1 MTSWAGSARGGSE
14 APFPPGDYPLVV
26 IGSGP
31 GAIQVSYALSRLGI
45 DHAVISRDE
54 APGGMFRRF
63 PVFQRL
69 LSWTKPYAPV
79 DRGSRA
85 YERYDWNSLLADEPE
100 LRSLQP
106 DFMDGS
112 SEFPARS
119 EMEANLVAFAERA
132 GVRIRYGTT
141 WESTRREDGPDGPRF
156 VLETTAGE
164 YRTPILVVAVGVAEP
179 WSPATPGI
187 EFARHYADTQ
197 PAETYAGK
205 RVLLI
210 GKQVSAFELATGL
223 LPWACGIVLVSPS
236 PTQLSVVTRSLVGV
250 RARYVQPYE
259 DFVLG
264 GGVSVLDAA
273 IGSIERASGSDAL
286 VVRVR
291 PSTPAGAGQAPELA
305 IEADVVISATGWTA
319 PLRDLPALGVA
330 TFGHSRLPAQTPWW
344 ESATVPGVYFAG
356 TISQGAQGLRKHGIP
371 SNSGAVHGSRYNAR
385 VLAREIARRH
395 FGRAPE
401 RRPLQPGSIA
411 AFLGE
416 EIATAPELF
425 HQRSYLCR
433 VVELDPAGGPVD
445 AGIAPLV
452 AFLDEPGPDGLAV
465 TLEADGSAAIYP
477 VVYVR
482 RDGRTT
488 EHDLDPD
495 PLLDFRGPGYAAAL
509 GAIVRELRP
518 SLG

>member
-1 MTSWAGSARGGSE
+1 MAAADAGRQTAER
-14 APFPPGDYPLVV
+14 PFPPGDYPLVV
-26 IGSGP
+26 VGSGP
-31 GAIQVSYALSRLGI
+31 GAIQVSYSLSRLGI
-45 DHAVISRDE
+45 DHAVISRDD

-85 YERYDWNSLLADEPE
+85 YERYDWNSLLADEPAQ
-100 LRSLQP
+100 RSLQAS
-106 DFMDGS
+106 FMDGS

-119 EMEANLVAFAERA
+119 EMETNLAAFADRT
-132 GVRIRYGTT
+132 GVRIRYATT
-141 WESTRREDGPDGPRF
+141 WESTRREDGPEGTRF
-156 VLETTAGE
+156 VLETSDGE
-164 YRTPILVVAVGVAEP
+164 YRAPILVVAVGVAEP

-187 EFARHYADTQ
+187 ELARHYADTQ
-197 PAETYAGK
+197 PADTYAGK
-205 RVLLI
+205 RILLI

-264 GGVSVLDAA
+264 GGVSVLDAS
-273 IGSIERASGSDAL
+273 IGSVERAAGSEAL

-291 PSTPAGAGQAPELA
+291 PSTPAGAERASELA

-319 PLRDLPALGVA
+319 PLRDLPDLGVA

-344 ESATVPGVYFAG
+344 ESATVPGIYFAG
-356 TISQGAQGLRKHGIP
+356 TITQGSQGLRKHGIP
-371 SNSGAVHGSRYNAR
+371 SNSGAVHGARYNAR

-395 FGRAPE
+395 FARTPE
-401 RRPLQPGSIA
+401 RRPLAPGDVA
-411 AFLGE
+411 RFL
-416 EIATAPELF
+416 ATEVAEAPELF

-433 VVELDPAGGPVD
+433 VVELDADGPHD
-445 AGIAPLV
+445 AGLMPLA
-452 AFLDEPGPDGLAV
+452 AFLDEGGPDAVAV

-488 EHDLDPD
+488 EHDLEPD
-495 PLLDFRGPGYAAAL
+495 ALLDFRAPGYAGAI
-509 GAIVRELRP
+509 GAIVRELDA
-518 SLG
+518 SLV

>member
-1 MTSWAGSARGGSE
+1 MTSSDPTRPGGAE
-14 APFPPGDYPLVV
+14 PPFPPGDYPLVV
-26 IGSGP
+26 VGSGP

-54 APGGMFRRF
+54 TPGGMFRRF

-100 LRSLQP
+100 HRSLQP
-106 DFMDGS
+106 GFMDGS

-119 EMEANLVAFAERA
+119 EMEVNLATFAERT
-132 GVRIRYGTT
+132 GVRVRYGTT
-141 WESTRREDGPDGPRF
+141 WESTRREDGPEGNRF

-187 EFARHYADTQ
+187 ELARHYADTQ
-197 PAETYAGK
+197 PAETYAG
-205 RVLLI
+205 RRIFLI

-273 IGSIERASGSDAL
+273 IDSIERVSGGDAL

-291 PSTPAGAGQAPELA
+291 PSTPAGAEQAAELA

-319 PLRDLPALGVA
+319 PLRDLPSLGVA

-344 ESATVPGVYFAG
+344 ESATVPGIYFAG
-356 TISQGAQGLRKHGIP
+356 TIGQGAQGLRKHGIP
-371 SNSGAVHGSRYNAR
+371 SNSGAVHGARYNAR

-395 FGRAPE
+395 FGRAPD
-401 RRPLQPGSIA
+401 RRPIETASVA
-411 AFLGE
+411 RFLGD
-416 EIATAPELF
+416 EISGAPELF

-433 VVELDPAGGPVD
+433 VVELDPSSGPHD
-445 AGIAPLV
+445 AGVVPLT
-452 AFLDEPGPDGLAV
+452 AFLDEGGPDAVAV

-482 RDGRTT
+482 RGGRTT

-495 PLLDFRGPGYAAAL
+495 PLLDFRAPGYATAL
-509 GAIVRELRP
+509 GGIVRELHP
-518 SLG
+518 GLN